1 MVRHGSLIKLKP
13 DWEERYI
20 ILHQHVF
27 SEVLIRIRKSNIRN
41 YSIYLRQGILFSYYE
56 YIGNDL
62 EQDMAQM
69 AEDPVTQDWWK
80 LTDPMQTPLESRKE
94 GEWWALMDEVF
105 HQSKKNVPDERKRR
119 IALNSELSDYSVNQV
134 IDFIKTAY
142 PKQKETSNLKD
153 IQSFSVFRK
162 DNCFYSY
169 LEFSDKDSRVETPK
183 ITECLNKESKLN
195 WRVMKEVF
203 HTD

>member
-1 MVRHGSLIKLKP
+1 MRYGSLIKLKP

-27 SEVLIRIRKSNIRN
+27 PGVLDRIRKSNIRN

-56 YIGNDL
+56 YIGNDY

-80 LTDPMQTPLESRKE
+80 LTDPMQAPLESRKE
-94 GEWWALMDEVF
+94 GERWALMDEIF
-105 HQSKKNVPDERKRR
+105 HQREKNVPDERKRR
-119 IALNSELSDYSVNQV
+119 IALTSELTDYSVNQV
-134 IDFIKTAY
+134 IDFIKIAY
-142 PKQKETSNLKD
+142 PKQMETSDLKD
-153 IQSFSVFRK
+153 IQSFSVFHK
-162 DNCFYSY
+162 DKYFYSY
-169 LEFSDKDSRVETPK
+169 LEFSDKDSPVETPK
-183 ITECLNKESKLN
+183 ITESLNKESRLN
-195 WRVMKEVF
+195 WRIMKEVF